1 MIKGG
6 RVEVVIVFDNIYET
20 VEWLK
25 REYRGFKKSGL
36 LIFDFNE
43 PGDMTKALDVFPGS
57 FVVQGRFFVP
67 LHEIVTKKFSD
78 TVHEIADQ
86 LEQYGGVLSEIEI
99 KAVKYA
105 DNFEELDKLFSEVR
119 NEIELWKFARAMD
132 SLPKMKL

>member
-6 RVEVVIVFDNIYET
+6 KVEITVVFDSIFEAT
-20 VEWLK
+20 EWIK
-25 REYRGFKKSGL
+25 REYRGFKKTGL
-36 LIFDFNE
+36 LAFDFNE
-43 PGDMTKALDVFPGS
+43 PGDMSKALDVSPGS

-67 LHEIVTKKFSD
+67 LHEIVVKRFSD

-105 DNFEELDKLFSEVR
+105 TTFEELDKLFSEVR
-119 NEIELWKFARAMD
+119 NEIELWKFARAID